1 VASGIF
7 LSRIFGFIRQRVLS
21 HYLGLSD
28 GNDALTAA
36 LKIPNFLQNLLG
48 EGVLSAS
55 FIPVYARLR
64 AEGREAE
71 SNQVANGIFGLLA
84 LVTAVVVLAGVLLA
98 APLTDAL
105 APGFEGAKRE
115 LTVRL
120 VRVLFPGAGLLVGSA
135 WCLGV
140 LNSHRR
146 FLLSYA
152 APVVWNIAII
162 AALVLGGKTR
172 DDALIATA
180 AAIGAVVGSA
190 LQFAVQLPLVLKLL
204 QGFRPRIETRSPGVR
219 QVLVSFGP
227 VLVGRGVVQISG
239 FVDSILASLL
249 GQGAVAALATAQL
262 LSTLPVGLFG
272 MSVSAAALPAMSS
285 ATGSDLEVAAALRDR
300 VNGGLRRIAFFVV
313 PSVAAFVAF
322 GGIIVGALFQTG
334 RFGSADT
341 LYVWAILAGSSI
353 GLLAATMARL
363 YSSGFY
369 ALRDTRTPLRYALLR
384 VALTTVLGYLCAVP
398 LPPALGI
405 DPRWGAV
412 GLTASA
418 GVAGWIE
425 FALLRRALNRRI
437 AESGLP
443 TAVLVRLWTAAIVSA
458 LLGLG
463 IQAVVPDVHPVLRGA
478 AVLLPFGMAYLVVTR
493 WLGLP
498 EARGLMD
505 RLAPRRD

>member
-1 VASGIF
+1 VAAGIF

-64 AEGREAE
+64 AEGREEE
-71 SNQVANGIFGLLA
+71 SNRVANGVFGLLA
-84 LVTAVVVLAGVLLA
+84 LVTAVVVLAGVLA
-98 APLTDAL
+98 ASPLTALL
-105 APGFEGAKRE
+105 APGFEGPKRD

-120 VRVLFPGAGLLVGSA
+120 VRMLFPGAGLLVGSA

-152 APVVWNIAII
+152 APVVWNLAII
-162 AALVLGGKTR
+162 AALVVGARSGN
-172 DDALIATA
+172 DALIATA

-190 LQFAVQLPLVLKLL
+190 LQFGVQLPAVLSLL
-204 QGFRPRIETRSPGVR
+204 QDFRPKIDTRSSGVR
-219 QVLVSFGP
+219 QVLRGFGP

-262 LSTLPVGLFG
+262 LSTLPVSLFG

-285 ATGSDLEVAAALRDR
+285 ATGSDADVAEALRVR
-300 VNGGLRRIAFFVV
+300 ISGGLRRIAFFVV

-322 GGIIVGALFQTG
+322 GAVIIGALFQTG
-334 RFGSADT
+334 RFGHADT
-341 LYVWAILAGSSI
+341 AYVWGILAGSSI

-369 ALRDTRTPLRYALLR
+369 ALRDTRTPLRYAVQR
-384 VALTTVLGYLCAVP
+384 VVLTTVLGYLCAVP

-405 DPRWGAV
+405 EPRWGAA

-425 FALLRRALNRRI
+425 FLLLRRGLNRRI
-437 AESGLP
+437 GASGLP
-443 TAVLVRLWTAAIVSA
+443 ASVLVRLWTAATIGA
-458 LLGLG
+458 LIGLSV
-463 IQAVVPDVHPVLRGA
+463 QSLLPPVHPILRGLV
-478 AVLLPFGMAYLVVTR
+478 VLLPFGAGYVMATR
-493 WLGLP
+493 LLGLP
-498 EARGLMD
+498 EADALLD
-505 RLAPRRD
+505 RFMPSRR

>member
-1 VASGIF
+1 
-7 LSRIFGFIRQRVLS
+7 
-21 HYLGLSD
+21 
-28 GNDALTAA
+28 
-36 LKIPNFLQNLLG
+36 
-48 EGVLSAS
+48 
-55 FIPVYARLR
+55 
-64 AEGREAE
+64 
-71 SNQVANGIFGLLA
+71 
-84 LVTAVVVLAGVLLA
+84 
-98 APLTDAL
+98 
-105 APGFEGAKRE
+105 
-115 LTVRL
+115 
-120 VRVLFPGAGLLVGSA
+120 
-135 WCLGV
+135 
-140 LNSHRR
+140 
-146 FLLSYA
+146 
-152 APVVWNIAII
+152 
-162 AALVLGGKTR
+162 
-172 DDALIATA
+172 
-180 AAIGAVVGSA
+180 
-190 LQFAVQLPLVLKLL
+190 
-204 QGFRPRIETRSPGVR
+204 
-219 QVLVSFGP
+219 
-227 VLVGRGVVQISG
+227 
-239 FVDSILASLL
+239 
-249 GQGAVAALATAQL
+249 
-262 LSTLPVGLFG
+262 
-272 MSVSAAALPAMSS
+272 
-285 ATGSDLEVAAALRDR
+285 
-300 VNGGLRRIAFFVV
+300 
-313 PSVAAFVAF
+313 
-322 GGIIVGALFQTG
+322 
-334 RFGSADT
+334 
-341 LYVWAILAGSSI
+341 VWAILAGSSI